1 LFIVLCSLNL
11 EKFVG
16 FKILEYFLTH
26 PREEAYLKEIAKK
39 LQVNPASVKN
49 YCDIFEKEGLI
60 KKKIKGNIH
69 LFSTNN
75 ENFCIRE
82 MKKAYISSL
91 LNELKIEKISENAV
105 YENFTIP
112 GNAIKLCVDDDNIGN
127 GLHNR
132 KDKLILK
139 NATGAIVD
147 AIEWGFDYTDV
158 PGSPMSD
165 ADKGHSIARYTNVDT
180 DDTLADFYDET
191 DPTPGSENIV

>member
-1 LFIVLCSLNL
+1 MVYCIMLSEFR
-11 EKFVG
+11 KFVG

-60 KKKIKGNIH
+60 KKKIKGNLH

-91 LNELKIEKISENAV
+91 LNELKIEKISENA
-105 YENFTIP
+105 I
-112 GNAIKLCVDDDNIGN
+112 
-127 GLHNR
+127 
-132 KDKLILK
+132 
-139 NATGAIVD
+139 
-147 AIEWGFDYTDV
+147 
-158 PGSPMSD
+158 
-165 ADKGHSIARYTNVDT
+165 SIAIYGSYASGD
-180 DDTLADFYDET
+180 YDEKSDLDILIIGEEKDVKKEYLLKIMKKIGKEIQLT
-191 DPTPGSENIV
+191 IIRPVKWEEMKRKNDPFVKSVLRNHILIKGVEL